1 MNVDMKIVKE
11 IEKINFFEKCG
22 HREKLLLN
30 HSYRMIRSLDTID
43 DESLIYSWANT
54 CQRSMNDISSYLHDN
69 YEDIVNHEWNP
80 LVDDIDRDIMPNIN
94 DEIYSK
100 CSGTNFGDRDEL
112 VRSIVHN
119 IKQIIMASSMK
130 EYYKSDF
137 FEDLF
142 TIYKAGHIA
151 CGWIGSQYYGK
162 FKVY

>member
-1 MNVDMKIVKE
+1 MQVNMEVVKQ
-11 IEKINFFEKCG
+11 IENINFFEKCG
-22 HREKLLLN
+22 QRDKLQLN
-30 HSYRMIRSLDTID
+30 HGYRLIRSLDSID
-43 DESLIYSWANT
+43 DESLIYSWDNT
-54 CQRSMNDISSYLHDN
+54 CQRSMNDISSYLQDN
-69 YEDIVNHEWNP
+69 YEDILNHEWNP

>member
-11 IEKINFFEKCG
+11 IERINFFEKCG

-54 CQRSMNDISSYLHDN
+54 CQRSMNDIHSYLDKN
-69 YEDIVNHEWNP
+69 FENVCDYEWNP
-80 LVDDIDRDIMPNIN
+80 LAKEIREEIMPSIDEKISLKISNTSFADREYLLISIKGNIM
-94 DEIYSK
+94 D
-100 CSGTNFGDRDEL
+100 
-112 VRSIVHN
+112 
-119 IKQIIMASSMK
+119 IIMTSSMK

-137 FEDLF
+137 YEDLF
-142 TIYKAGHIA
+142 SIYKAGHIA

-162 FKVY
+162 FKIY

>member
-11 IEKINFFEKCG
+11 IERINFFEKCG

-43 DESLIYSWANT
+43 DESLIYSWDNT
-54 CQRSMNDISSYLHDN
+54 CQRSMNDISSYLQDN
-69 YEDIVNHEWNP
+69 YEDILNHEWNP